1 MQTGVGSTWDKLL
14 EVLPML
20 NQIDCIKN
28 GSYGEHLKAVSE
40 QVGVREAPTERPK
53 LHDRD
58 EARQVE
64 DLPLQVLPVANAAQV
79 EELGSCTAQ
88 IYILS

>member
-1 MQTGVGSTWDKLL
+1 MQTGVPQTRGMLL

-28 GSYGEHLKAVSE
+28 SSYGEHLKAVSE

-53 LHDRD
+53 FHDRD
-58 EARQVE
+58 EPRQIK
-64 DLPLQVLPVANAAQV
+64 DFPLQVLPIANAAQV
-79 EELGSCTAQ
+79 KELGSWTPQ
-88 IYILS
+88 DMFS